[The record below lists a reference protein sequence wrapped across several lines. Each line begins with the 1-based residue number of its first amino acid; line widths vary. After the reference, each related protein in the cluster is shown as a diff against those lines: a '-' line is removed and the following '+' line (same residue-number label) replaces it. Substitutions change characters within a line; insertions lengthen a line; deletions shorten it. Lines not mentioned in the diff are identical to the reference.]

1 MKTSAQIQ
9 HSINLKLDT
18 LFKDT
23 SFESYNYIDID
34 NADDLIEALREEI
47 QQEEVIYYTKA
58 MDYLHTH
65 DNSLQISLGLAHDI
79 GYTAD
84 KINSELLATLLKQD
98 NLNDELN
105 DLIDEIENIYNESES

>member
-1 MKTSAQIQ
+1 MKTPAQVQ

-23 SFESYNYIDID
+23 SFESYNYSDID
-34 NADDLIEALREEI
+34 NADELIEALREEI

-65 DNSLQISLGLAHDI
+65 DNSLQYSLGLAHDL

-84 KINSELLATLLKQD
+84 KINSELLATLLQQE
-98 NLNDELN
+98 NLNEELN
-105 DLIDEIENIYNESES
+105 DLINEIEAIYSESES